1 MEEALEASNDLV
13 LEVQGPMAITS
24 NMMCHVGLT
33 GASFIA
39 TSLGDPTAKGANVT
53 AERTA
58 FLLKL
63 CT

>member
-33 GASFIA
+33 GATQI
-39 TSLGDPTAKGANVT
+39 NVCLYSWIRCGQ
-53 AERTA
+53 AVI
-58 FLLKL
+58 
-63 CT
+63 

>member
-33 GASFIA
+33 GGI
-39 TSLGDPTAKGANVT
+39 TGAV
-53 AERTA
+53 EV
-58 FLLKL
+58 
-63 CT
+63 